1 MQARMKHHQLTQEQI
16 LVLLETEK
24 EGHLATLNSDGSP
37 YVVPVHFV
45 YFDNRIY
52 VHGLPKGQKVGNLTR
67 DSRVCFCVERTEGL
81 LMDERPCDVNT
92 AFQSVVVRG
101 QAKMLTDVSV
111 KNAVLRHII
120 EKYTP
125 SLAAASLPE
134 AAVRGT
140 GVVEITIEEC
150 TGKYFK

>member
-16 LVLLETEK
+16 LALLKTEQV
-24 EGHLATLNSDGSP
+24 GHLATLNLDGSP

-45 YFDNRIY
+45 YFDDRIY
-52 VHGLPKGQKVGNLTR
+52 VHGLPKGQKVDNLTR
-67 DSRVCFCVERTEGL
+67 DSRVCFCVERMEGL

-92 AFQSVVVRG
+92 AYQSVVVRG

-125 SLAAASLPE
+125 SLSATPLPE

-140 GVVEITIEEC
+140 GVIEITIEEC

>member
-1 MQARMKHHQLTQEQI
+1 MKHHQLTQEQI
-16 LVLLETEK
+16 LALLKTEQV
-24 EGHLATLNSDGSP
+24 GHLATLNLDGSP

-45 YFDNRIY
+45 YFDDRIY
-52 VHGLPKGQKVGNLTR
+52 VHGLPKGQKVDNLTR
-67 DSRVCFCVERTEGL
+67 DSRVCFCVERMEGL

-92 AFQSVVVRG
+92 AYQSVVVRG

-125 SLAAASLPE
+125 SLSATPLPE

-140 GVVEITIEEC
+140 GVIEITIEEC